1 MTKEKKNFYGQKI
14 SLFHGEL
21 LVYTVAGS
29 KKGGWSVRMKRREGT
44 GYVVRSLKT
53 RDQGEA
59 VRKAELLWVD
69 AKYGSS
75 EDVQI
80 QTKKHTF
87 DALFTLWADD
97 YSKSRPTTFLKRAR
111 SAQRLHFSPALG
123 GKSIKSISE
132 DDLRDYQHK
141 RIAERCAHGTLQFEL
156 LVIRSVLAFAHR
168 QGFIRRCPDV
178 KMLMARPPK
187 HQRSRGMISKDQYK
201 KTIALLKDQAD
212 NATQRPNRLALLRL
226 RLAMMS
232 IYSTGVRVQEILKL
246 EWRDITL
253 EQVNNNGNCTFI
265 TVRAD
270 VSKVKQHRV
279 IPALSGPQL
288 YRSFMEFKE
297 IAPTSQPNELV
308 FASFRNTDNAAYL
321 PMQYHHF
328 VRKNGIP
335 FENELGQAL
344 SLTSLRHTAIDR
356 LVNEHQLSAY
366 IVAQYAGSSIQM
378 IEEHYGKNQVRKQ
391 AQLFISPS
399 IVAKWDD

>member
-1 MTKEKKNFYGQKI
+1 MTKEKKNFYQEKI
-14 SLFHGEL
+14 SLFNGDL
-21 LVYTVAGS
+21 LVYTVVGA
-29 KKGGWSVRMKRREGT
+29 KKPNWSVRMKRREGT

-59 VRKAELLWVD
+59 VRRAELMYVE

-80 QTKKHTF
+80 QTKKHTWDAVF
-87 DALFTLWADD
+87 DLWADD
-97 YSKSRPTTFLKRAR
+97 YSKSRPTTWIKRAR

-141 RIAERCAHGTLQFEL
+141 RIAEGCAHATLNFDL
-156 LVIRSVLAFAHR
+156 IVIRNVLSYSHR

-178 KMLMARPPK
+178 KMLMAKPPK
-187 HQRSRGMISKDQYK
+187 HQRSRGAISKAQYK

-226 RLAMMS
+226 RLAMMTIFS
-232 IYSTGVRVQEILKL
+232 SAIRVQEILKL

-253 EQVNNNGNCTFI
+253 EQVNNNGMCTFI

-279 IPALSGPQL
+279 VPALSGPQL
-288 YRSFMEFKE
+288 WKSFQDFKE
-297 IAPTSQPNELV
+297 ISPTSEPNELV
-308 FASFRNTDNAAYL
+308 FASRKNTSIPAFISMY
-321 PMQYHHF
+321 YHHF

-335 FENELGQAL
+335 FKNELGQAL

-366 IVAQYAGSSIQM
+366 IVAQYAGSSIKM

-391 AQLFISPS
+391 AHLFISPS